1 MENDFCFTSGN
12 ILKVVSGTFRDF
24 VQKQKTNLEFQRIFD
39 NTENISLPKSFLKA
53 LTIFLAIYQSQR
65 KHSRL
70 VLQKTL
76 KKKLCLLFMDGV
88 QLSEG

>member
-1 MENDFCFTSGN
+1 MENDFCFTFGN

-24 VQKQKTNLEFQRIFD
+24 VQKQKTNLEFQEFLIMLK
-39 NTENISLPKSFLKA
+39 NITLPKSFLEA
-53 LTIFLAIYQSQR
+53 LTIFLSIYQSQR

-76 KKKLCLLFMDGV
+76 KKNKFMPPFYGWGSPV
-88 QLSEG
+88 